1 VTSTPRP
8 EPAVPLSAVDG
19 PQIVVGAAII
29 RHGRVL
35 AAQRATPPAAAGR
48 REFPGGKVDPGET
61 EPDALVRECVEELGV
76 RIGVGD
82 RLGADVP
89 MVNGAVLRLYLAEL
103 LAGEPRALEHL
114 EIRWL
119 AADELDSVP
128 WLPADAPL
136 AAALAPHLAG

>member
-1 VTSTPRP
+1 
-8 EPAVPLSAVDG
+8 
-19 PQIVVGAAII
+19 
-29 RHGRVL
+29 
-35 AAQRATPPAAAGR
+35 
-48 REFPGGKVDPGET
+48 
-61 EPDALVRECVEELGV
+61 
-76 RIGVGD
+76 
-82 RLGADVP
+82 